1 MALRHNKAKGHNT
14 ATGAALDAGAD
25 ERSANEEDCSAT
37 DNRRKHLLEDLW
49 RAERQRHFKER
60 PHSRRA

>member
-37 DNRRKHLLEDLW
+37 DNRRKHFLKDFG
-49 RAERQRHFKER
+49 RAERQRHFK
-60 PHSRRA
+60 